1 MNNCQVKVRQ
11 CRTPVPTVWQFCWLM
26 GIAWIGVFLIGCSNP
41 ALDSRSRERAK
52 EQPARGTEEDLEVL
66 QRGAPLA
73 DVKAKLKLTVDLDYI
88 MAFSTAI
95 QEYAKHYRTSMFPDW
110 TSSSPNLRTKTRSF
124 STGRLLMARALSC
137 VLIRREKQLPYLSDA
152 LAAYQVVRKL
162 N

>member
-110 TSSSPNLRTKTRSF
+110 TFVITEPAYKDAVVLDWEIVDGSGAIVRADP
-124 STGRLLMARALSC
+124 ARKATP
-137 VLIRREKQLPYLSDA
+137 VPE
-152 LAAYQVVRKL
+152 
-162 N
+162 